1 MYPKTRLTPSLHFSN
16 WVLGSLI
23 FYGGFCCRGIS
34 VFCRGISL
42 FLLEHTF
49 CVLSKTRLTSRL
61 QLFQLI
67 FEDTFVRECTVRLGK
82 SWFRVVQVVHWGTT
96 FEGRGGLGPPPPHP
110 PPSACLLFIG
120 FQNHCS
126 TKILFSAFKIN
137 VCSGIFLPKKTCF
150 QNSSQQNQTNVGPFS
165 LSLHLD
171 LLIALRSRQRSGT

>member
-1 MYPKTRLTPSLHFSN
+1 MGFLLVHPKTRLTPSLHFFN
-16 WVLGSLI
+16 WFFSSSI

-110 PPSACLLFIG
+110 PPSACLLFI
-120 FQNHCS
+120 
-126 TKILFSAFKIN
+126 LFLGGTPFFTFF
-137 VCSGIFLPKKTCF
+137 VQFLLKQIKNLTVS
-150 QNSSQQNQTNVGPFS
+150 NIII
-165 LSLHLD
+165 
-171 LLIALRSRQRSGT
+171 IALN